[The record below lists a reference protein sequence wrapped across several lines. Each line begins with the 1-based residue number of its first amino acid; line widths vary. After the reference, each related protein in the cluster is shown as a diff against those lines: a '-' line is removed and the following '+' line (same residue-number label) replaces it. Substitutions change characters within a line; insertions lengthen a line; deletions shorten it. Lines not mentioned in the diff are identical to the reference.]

1 MERAR
6 NRVQLTRTQRALIAI
21 VVIGAVIIAGIGF
34 VGSYGA
40 VRSLAERK
48 GFGGF
53 ALVFPIGVDA
63 GICVLLALD
72 LLLTWLRI
80 PFPLLRQSAW
90 LLTAATIAFNGAAA
104 WPDPLGVGMHAVIPV
119 LFVVAVEAARHAVGR
134 IADITADRY
143 MEGVRWSR
151 WLLSPLP
158 TFRLWRRMILWEIR
172 RYQDVI
178 TAEQERLVYQ
188 ANLRMRFGRAWRWKA
203 PVEQL
208 LPLRIA
214 RFGVPMGTAASSRNT
229 EPLPAG
235 NSSTTAAVT
244 SASADRSDVG
254 ECAPAEATEHAATP
268 APEATEPQ
276 DSAHSAQEHEVP
288 LGVGPARLARR
299 LSPAQDVESSAQDAG
314 ERSATTADAPQPP
327 GHGGDEVPDLPVPTE
342 SANAHGEQQGF
353 DEETA
358 APDEPPPGPGG
369 GGEAPS
375 APDDDHE
382 AVLKGLASNAA
393 AVRYAIEVL
402 NSTHT
407 PALVE
412 WLKERGRP
420 VNRGQAHRIAEAEAG
435 KRRKSPTTMAK
446 ASTR

>member
-1 MERAR
+1 M
-6 NRVQLTRTQRALIAI
+6 

-48 GFGGF
+48 GFGAF

-80 PFPLLRQSAW
+80 PFPLLRQTAW

-134 IADITADRY
+134 IADLTADRH

-158 TFRLWRRMILWEIR
+158 TFLLWRRMILWEIR
-172 RYQDVI
+172 RYDDVI
-178 TAEQERLVYQ
+178 AAEQERLVYQ

-214 RFGVPMGTAASSRNT
+214 RFGVPLGTAASSHPN
-229 EPLPAG
+229 EQVPARS
-235 NSSTTAAVT
+235 SSTAPAVT
-244 SASADRSDVG
+244 RASADRSDVG
-254 ECAPAEATEHAATP
+254 ESAPIEDTEHAARP
-268 APEATEPQ
+268 APEAEAGESQDGAKIAGDDEGPLGAGPGRPAKHLSAAQDTEPP
-276 DSAHSAQEHEVP
+276 AQET
-288 LGVGPARLARR
+288 R
-299 LSPAQDVESSAQDAG
+299 
-314 ERSATTADAPQPP
+314 ERPSATAGTPQPP
-327 GHGGDEVPDLPVPTE
+327 GHDGNQVPNLLGPA
-342 SANAHGEQQGF
+342 SAEPASAHGEQQCP
-353 DEETA
+353 DDETA
-358 APDEPPPGPGG
+358 VLDEPPPAPGG

-375 APDDDHE
+375 APHDDHE

-402 NSTHT
+402 DSTHT
-407 PALVE
+407 PTLVE
-412 WLKERGRP
+412 WLKERGRR

-435 KRRKSPTTMAK
+435 KRRKSRATMVK
-446 ASTR
+446 TSTR